1 MVLIK
6 ANRQEP
12 SKQNIVD
19 VFMRYDKVD
28 GFLYVHYFGS
38 FADYPEGRLK

>member
-1 MVLIK
+1 MVLVR

-28 GFLYVHYFGS
+28 GFIYFHYFGS
-38 FADYPEGRLK
+38 FADYYVGRLK